1 MIDVASELKE
11 LLDGC
16 FEHNQLDN
24 LMSMHFCDGED
35 VTGSRINHRPK
46 NTKDAEPKYKQF
58 ATVDSRVKSFKG
70 APKIP
75 QRRQLFAE
83 AGFFYMGVKDHV
95 QCFCCGGTLRDWK
108 KGLDPFYEHAGWYR
122 SCCFIKAV
130 KGQEFVESCGKSPE
144 SFMPYIQQAYPV

>member
-70 APKIP
+70 VKMP

-122 SCCFIKAV
+122 SCCFIKAI